1 MRSLRWRANRRDF
14 PRLSAL
20 IGLSKISRSDPSLT
34 AFCGRVCDPNH
45 SCRSFTHQIELA
57 SSRPPGGLD
66 LDRWIDF
73 SAICFDTLLRLII
86 AEIHI

>member
-34 AFCGRVCDPNH
+34 AICGCVRDPPFLPFFH
-45 SCRSFTHQIELA
+45 PPIELA